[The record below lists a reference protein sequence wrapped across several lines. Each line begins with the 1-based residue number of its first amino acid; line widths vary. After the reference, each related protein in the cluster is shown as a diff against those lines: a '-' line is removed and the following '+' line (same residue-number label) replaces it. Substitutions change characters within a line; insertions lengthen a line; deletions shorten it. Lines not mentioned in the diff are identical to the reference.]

1 MPHPDADALATAP
14 TDVVDPAN
22 PAPADARTF
31 AELQSAL
38 DAAKERCRALRKQLR
53 PIRRRLD
60 KRMTSL
66 DLAELQCPPY
76 VLRVEQPSGN
86 EDEDDGAEAEDDG
99 DGDGDEGERGAVFT
113 KRRVSDFL
121 TAAQYAAYCSNN
133 PRPKRRRRIVC
144 ERRDDVPTAATVAA
158 GSDMSTGSD
167 GSDGGSAS
175 E

>member
-1 MPHPDADALATAP
+1 MSDRAALAAAP

-22 PAPADARTF
+22 PAPADAQSF
-31 AELQSAL
+31 SELQSAL
-38 DAAKERCRALRKQLR
+38 DAAKEQCRTLRKQLR

-60 KRMTSL
+60 KLMTSL
-66 DLAELQCPPY
+66 DLTELQCPPY
-76 VLRVEQPSGN
+76 VLRVEQPSG
-86 EDEDDGAEAEDDG
+86 DEDDGAAGDD
-99 DGDGDEGERGAVFT
+99 DDDAAGERGAIFT

-144 ERRDDVPTAATVAA
+144 ERRNDHDAPTAATA

-167 GSDGGSAS
+167 GSDGSAS

>member
-1 MPHPDADALATAP
+1 MPHPDADALAAAP

-76 VLRVEQPSGN
+76 VLRVEQPSG
-86 EDEDDGAEAEDDG
+86 DEAGDGAEAEDD
-99 DGDGDEGERGAVFT
+99 DGGDEGERGAVFT

-167 GSDGGSAS
+167 GSDGSDGSAS

>member
-1 MPHPDADALATAP
+1 MSDRSALATAP
-14 TDVVDPAN
+14 TVAVDPAN
-22 PAPADARTF
+22 PAPADAQSF
-31 AELQSAL
+31 SELQSAL
-38 DAAKERCRALRKQLR
+38 DAAVERCRALRQQLR

-60 KRMTSL
+60 KLMTSL
-66 DLAELQCPPY
+66 DLTELRCPPY
-76 VLRVEQPSGN
+76 VLRVQQPSG
-86 EDEDDGAEAEDDG
+86 DEAGESAEDD
-99 DGDGDEGERGAVFT
+99 DDDNNEAERGAVFT

-144 ERRDDVPTAATVAA
+144 ERRDDVPTATTVAA

-167 GSDGGSAS
+167 DGSDDGSAS